1 MMKTLLIFPPAE
13 IGSEFSNLLCKPRPE
28 LRRIIMSLG
37 FFVGL
42 ALAGSALAG
51 PKAAHCN
58 AIEEDDQ
65 RALCKALATKSGFF
79 CSAIEDENLKANC
92 WSQASRGASHC
103 KMAVYDTDYPVI
115 DQVLMTQCKELSRK
129 Y

>member
-1 MMKTLLIFPPAE
+1 MKTLLIFPPAAM
-13 IGSEFSNLLCKPRPE
+13 GSGLSNLLYKPRPE
-28 LRRIIMSLG
+28 LRHIVMSLG

-42 ALAGSALAG
+42 AIAGSALAG

>member
-1 MMKTLLIFPPAE
+1 MKTLLIFPPAAM
-13 IGSEFSNLLCKPRPE
+13 GSGLSNLLYKPRPE
-28 LRRIIMSLG
+28 LRHIVMSLG

-42 ALAGSALAG
+42 AIACSALAG

>member
-1 MMKTLLIFPPAE
+1 MKTLLIFPPAAM
-13 IGSEFSNLLCKPRPE
+13 GSGLSNLLYKPRPE
-28 LRRIIMSLG
+28 LRRIIMSLAL
-37 FFVGL
+37 FVGL
-42 ALAGSALAG
+42 AIAGSALAG

>member
-1 MMKTLLIFPPAE
+1 MKTFLIFPPADMSA
-13 IGSEFSNLLCKPRPE
+13 GPSNLLRKPRPE
-28 LRRIIMSLG
+28 LRRIIASLG

-92 WSQASRGASHC
+92 LSQASRGASHC

>member
-1 MMKTLLIFPPAE
+1 MKTLLIFPPAAM
-13 IGSEFSNLLCKPRPE
+13 GSGLSNLLYKPRPE
-28 LRRIIMSLG
+28 LRRIVMSLG

-42 ALAGSALAG
+42 AIAGSALAG